1 MRRPLVLL
9 VLVGSLALGSV
20 CAPGA
25 VARKAR
31 APVLPPTAHPYGQS
45 YSEWAADWWQWAL
58 SQPADTNPLTDPTG
72 ARCANEQSGRVWFL
86 AGTSTGETVTRTC
99 TVRTGTALLFPVVNA
114 FACVDP
120 GAENPGEAALRESV
134 AYVRSAT
141 GLTAK
146 IDGATVPNVRSYFE
160 ESSIFSGHAAGGQHL
175 RQFSGK
181 RPGRLVWTVRR
192 CRLLPRRAPAS
203 TGTAHDPL
211 HWHREHG
218 HTAGRVHR
226 RRHLPHHD
234 GRGAVIR

>member
-86 AGTSTGETVTRTC
+86 AGTITGETVMRTC

-160 ESSIFSGHAAGGQHL
+160 ESSIFSVTLPEDNIFDSSAGNVPGGLYGPCVDAGYYLVVHPLPPGQHTIH
-175 RQFSGK
+175 F
-181 RPGRLVWTVRR
+181 
-192 CRLLPRRAPAS
+192 
-203 TGTAHDPL
+203 TGTVNTGTPPAEFTVDVTYHI
-211 HWHREHG
+211 
-218 HTAGRVHR
+218 TTVAGR
-226 RRHLPHHD
+226 
-234 GRGAVIR
+234 